1 MKWKEN
7 NMRSIVAAFVFIAV
21 LTGNTAIAQDKY
33 VGAKFCG
40 TCHKTG
46 KGGTSYAVW
55 EKSSHAK
62 AYQTLMGEQAKK
74 IAKEKGLD
82 KPPHESEACLK
93 CHVTGGGKA
102 ANVEK
107 TFKMEEGV
115 TCEVCHGPASGYK
128 IVHSKGDIKKSVEA
142 GLIEGDK
149 SGKLC
154 LTCHNAES
162 PTFKGFKFE
171 DHWAKIA
178 HQLPP
183 KK

>member
-1 MKWKEN
+1 
-7 NMRSIVAAFVFIAV
+7 MRLTLAIVISLACLSID
-21 LTGNTAIAQDKY
+21 TSIAQNKY

-55 EKSSHAK
+55 EKSAHAQ
-62 AYQTLMGEQAKK
+62 AYQTLMSEKAKK
-74 IAKEKGLD
+74 IANEKGLD
-82 KPPHESEACLK
+82 EPPHESEACLK
-93 CHVTGGGKA
+93 CHVPGGGKA
-102 ANVEK
+102 TNIEK

-149 SGKLC
+149 TGKFC
-154 LTCHNAES
+154 LTCHNSES
-162 PTFKGFKFE
+162 PTFKEFKFE
-171 DHWAKIA
+171 ERWAKIA
-178 HQLPP
+178 HPLPA